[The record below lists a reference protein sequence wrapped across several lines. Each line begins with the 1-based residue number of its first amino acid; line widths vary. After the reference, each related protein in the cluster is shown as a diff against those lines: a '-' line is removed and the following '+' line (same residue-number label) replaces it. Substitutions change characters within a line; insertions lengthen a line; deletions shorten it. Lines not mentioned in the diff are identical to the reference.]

1 MQINAY
7 LNRIGYNGSQEC
19 TAENLSKLLRCHLE
33 QVPFENL
40 DFFDDPKELPL
51 DVDSLFD
58 KIVTRRRGGVCCEL
72 NTLFGKLLSAMGYEC
87 YPVLVRIV
95 MPGPPVSMISHQG
108 IVARVDG
115 KKYYCD
121 VGFGGPGPKGL
132 VAIDDPD
139 EQMIDALPFR
149 AERSGL
155 SVTIHGVLGGNWVSI
170 LQFHD
175 VAAQDGDFAV
185 VLYYFTGNPKS
196 YFMGKPIVN
205 LCLPDGHKALTGDRL
220 TIRRGGEVIQRTLET
235 EEDLRTALREEFGLY
250 L

>member
-7 LNRIGYNGSQEC
+7 LERIGYDGSPEC
-19 TAENLSKLLRCHLE
+19 SAENLARLLRCHLE

-121 VGFGGPGPKGL
+121 VGFGGPGPKGAL
-132 VAIDDPD
+132 ALD
-139 EQMIDALPFR
+139 EEPVQVVDGERFR
-149 AERSGL
+149 IRQE
-155 SVTIHGVLGGNWVSI
+155 GVLVHI
-170 LQFHD
+170 D
-175 VAAQDGDFAV
+175 R
-185 VLYYFTGNPKS
+185 YYRKEW
-196 YFMGKPIVN
+196 I
-205 LCLPDGHKALTGDRL
+205 
-220 TIRRGGEVIQRTLET
+220 
-235 EEDLRTALREEFGLY
+235 
-250 L
+250 